1 MNVFAQALSA
11 ALDRCIATKEVSER
25 GNAVGFLY
33 REAPVFE
40 NDSGWRFFS
49 GEESDEYTDNP
60 DNFTISSL
68 ADIVRENPEI
78 SHLLSQEQGAWEI
91 TEQGFER
98 VADWQPQD

>member
-1 MNVFAQALSA
+1 MNAFAQALSA